1 MITGFRVMRKSAFR
15 SILAAGALLTF
26 VGSIGYWLAM
36 GAHRGWSQNRVPVT
50 QTDEVTGIAFTTY
63 ENRFVPGID
72 VLGAGVA
79 LAAVL
84 FTLSFIFRS
93 PQPLPPTP

>member
-1 MITGFRVMRKSAFR
+1 MRKSAFR

-26 VGSIGYWLAM
+26 VGSISYWSAM

-72 VLGAGVA
+72 ILGAGVA
-79 LAAVL
+79 LAA
-84 FTLSFIFRS
+84 FFFALSFIFRS
-93 PQPLPPTP
+93 PQLLPATP

>member
-1 MITGFRVMRKSAFR
+1 M
-15 SILAAGALLTF
+15 
-26 VGSIGYWLAM
+26 
-36 GAHRGWSQNRVPVT
+36 PVT

-79 LAAVL
+79 LAA
-84 FTLSFIFRS
+84 FFFALSFMFRS
-93 PQPLPPTP
+93 PQPLPATP